1 MNTRCK
7 DPAEVSGPSAPPCH
21 PAGELTDLAAGH
33 PAAATTGSC
42 VTCSD
47 GVIEMEIVR
56 LEEGGL
62 ALARASAGVEE
73 ISIALVQ
80 AQAGD
85 TVLVH
90 AGEAIAVV

>member
-1 MNTRCK
+1 MNTHRK
-7 DPAEVSGPSAPPCH
+7 DHADIAGPSAPPCH
-21 PAGELTDLAAGH
+21 PAGELTGETGH
-33 PAAATTGSC
+33 C
-42 VTCSD
+42 ITCSD
-47 GVIEMEIVR
+47 DAIEMEIVR

-62 ALARASAGVEE
+62 AVARAAAGVEE
-73 ISIALVQ
+73 ISIALVE

>member
-1 MNTRCK
+1 MNTHCK
-7 DPAEVSGPSAPPCH
+7 GPADVTSPSAPPCH
-21 PAGELTDLAAGH
+21 PAG
-33 PAAATTGSC
+33 ATNHC

-47 GVIEMEIVR
+47 EVIEMEVVR

-62 ALARASAGVEE
+62 ALARASTGVAE
-73 ISIALVQ
+73 ISIALVA

-90 AGEAIAVV
+90 AGEAIAVA